1 MKKYIYTLIVLFL
14 FFFQM
19 VYALEAEYKT
29 FGGRTI
35 SDSSTLG
42 DYIAYYFNFFLVF
55 ATGAAILV
63 IIFAGINYLISG
75 DNFNKRL
82 VAKKMIFN
90 SFFGLL
96 LAFGS
101 IVILNTINPD
111 SDDIIAPLDSQE
123 YNEGIYLIK
132 GGNKKIVNDNLAK
145 VTEDYDSIEWISP
158 PEDLLAVYVF
168 DSPDYFGSSQEVL
181 NGDGVNIS
189 ANSSIWFLWTKPGSY
204 ILYNGIDFTKGS
216 KNLPLS
222 STKDKVALAVDF
234 FDDAT
239 QSIKIN
245 QRKNDTSIEYGAILF
260 SEARYEGSCVWVM
273 HDVPNLDEV
282 LNDNENNPPIGID
295 KISSVKKITT
305 SPAVGTAII
314 IYNRANCQNIE
325 EDKSSKKCTINKT
338 KENIKIDEECKDFV
352 GEEVLSINFDSSNA
366 GVLLKGSNDSCQYFE
381 KLGGNECISLIKY
394 GNIYDP
400 DNKIYPKYL
409 TLFSLNK

>member
-1 MKKYIYTLIVLFL
+1 
-14 FFFQM
+14 M

-111 SDDIIAPLDSQE
+111 SDNILPPLDSQL
-123 YNEGIYLIK
+123 YAEGIYLIK
-132 GGNKKIVNDNLAK
+132 GGEKTLAK
-145 VTEDYDSIEWISP
+145 NNMSKVAQDYDSIEWISP
-158 PEDLLAVYVF
+158 AEDLPSIYVF
-168 DSPDYFGSSQEVL
+168 EHGDYLGSSQEVL

-189 ANSSIWFLWTKPGSY
+189 INSSIWFLWAKPGSY
-204 ILYNGIDFTKGS
+204 ILYDDIDFKKGS
-216 KNLPLS
+216 KPIPLS
-222 STKDKVALAVDF
+222 SITDNTSLSVDF
-234 FDDAT
+234 FDNIT
-239 QSIKIN
+239 KSIKIN
-245 QRKNDTSIEYGAILF
+245 QNKDNPSIEYGVVLF
-260 SEARYEGSCVWVM
+260 SEERYQGNCVWTIN
-273 HDVPNLDEV
+273 DLADLDQA

-305 SPAVGTAII
+305 SPAVGTAIT

-338 KENIKIDEECKDFV
+338 KENIKIDEECEGFV